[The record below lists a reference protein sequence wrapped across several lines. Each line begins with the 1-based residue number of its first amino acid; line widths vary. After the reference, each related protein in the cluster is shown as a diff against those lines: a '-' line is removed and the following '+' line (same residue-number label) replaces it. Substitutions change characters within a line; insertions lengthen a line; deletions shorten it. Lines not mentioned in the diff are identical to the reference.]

1 MNNNRIARQ
10 LADYLDYKRSLGFKL
25 TSEATVLKRFVNYTV
40 SIGYDG
46 PLNTNIVLSWAASGS
61 QSDKTMGR
69 RLEVIRPFSKYVHSF
84 DPEAE
89 VISQHICK
97 NVHDRPIPYI

>member
-46 PLNTNIVLSWAASGS
+46 
-61 QSDKTMGR
+61 QKCR
-69 RLEVIRPFSKYVHSF
+69 YRYFRPNADIFLMPIFLDICCSNVS
-84 DPEAE
+84 
-89 VISQHICK
+89 SLQHISAL
-97 NVHDRPIPYI
+97 II